1 MSGKVLKAG
10 SRGLGNLGMLE
21 VKVKS
26 NTNAFGQVFILFSLI
41 KSEKLPGWDVA
52 NYLNVVNSVQRESK
66 GHTCRDDHLQIKT
79 WKHSI
84 NIVN

>member
-1 MSGKVLKAG
+1 MATVSPAMSGKVLKAG
-10 SRGLGNLGMLE
+10 SRGLGNLEMLE

-26 NTNAFGQVFILFSLI
+26 NTNAFGQVFILFTLI
-41 KSEKLPGWDVA
+41 KSEKLPSWDVA

-79 WKHSI
+79 
-84 NIVN
+84 

>member
-26 NTNAFGQVFILFSLI
+26 NTNAFGPVFILFSSLG
-41 KSEKLPGWDVA
+41 SEKLPGWDVA
-52 NYLNVVNSVQRESK
+52 NYLNVVNSVQREGK
-66 GHTCRDDHLQIKT
+66 GHACRDDHLQIET
-79 WKHSI
+79 WKQSI